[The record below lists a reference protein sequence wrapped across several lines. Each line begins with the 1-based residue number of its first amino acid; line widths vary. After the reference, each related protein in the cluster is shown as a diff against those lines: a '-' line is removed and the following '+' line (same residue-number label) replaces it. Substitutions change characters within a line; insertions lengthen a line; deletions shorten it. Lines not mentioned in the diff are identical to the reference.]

1 MNIVASWLQITMTWK
16 DEKKIRGM
24 SISGSNPM
32 EVET

>member
-1 MNIVASWLQITMTWK
+1 MNIVATDNDDMGRGKRKQ
-16 DEKKIRGM
+16 GM

>member
-1 MNIVASWLQITMTWK
+1 MNIVSSWLQITMTWEE
-16 DEKKIRGM
+16 EKKTGM